1 MNDKIGIKNPCSE
14 RWEDMHDFPTGKFCD
29 VCSKNVIDFTEKTNE
44 EIFKLLNGK
53 TKGEICGRIQLKAT
67 FNTSIAAAGIL
78 LITNIISV
86 NAQII
91 NKNSNI
97 PYQIEKFKKEKK
109 TVNFSGTLL
118 DSNIQQPIANADL
131 YFIQLKKYIKA
142 ITDEKGN
149 FSIEIPKAIINDSNI
164 IYIQFH
170 QKPLITE
177 IQKDTIHSSLT
188 SQTLILSKMELL
200 TKKTYNLSIQKD
212 FEIGAVVIIT
222 PPPKDYYVF
231 NGKKIG
237 KRKFEKLKKKNP
249 DYKLFLFTDKEAKII
264 ANKHLMNINKLHL
277 LYSD

>member
-97 PYQIEKFKKEKK
+97 PYQIEKFKK
-109 TVNFSGTLL
+109 
-118 DSNIQQPIANADL
+118 
-131 YFIQLKKYIKA
+131 
-142 ITDEKGN
+142 
-149 FSIEIPKAIINDSNI
+149 
-164 IYIQFH
+164 
-170 QKPLITE
+170 
-177 IQKDTIHSSLT
+177 
-188 SQTLILSKMELL
+188 
-200 TKKTYNLSIQKD
+200 
-212 FEIGAVVIIT
+212 
-222 PPPKDYYVF
+222 
-231 NGKKIG
+231 GKKKQLISQE
-237 KRKFEKLKKKNP
+237 R
-249 DYKLFLFTDKEAKII
+249 Y
-264 ANKHLMNINKLHL
+264 
-277 LYSD
+277 